1 MKSRRNKAIDLES
14 KEAKNFIDSANATQ
28 SVVITSSKT
37 ASKNANT
44 KKNTEKDAIKSE
56 KTDNYRNTDASGDSD
71 KMAEAKEK
79 QALLEEYE
87 AIFDHSPKGK
97 VSKSKPYSL
106 RMNAYQNALIDFICK
121 VEDISKIDLI
131 NECLFNKDN
140 LPEMLKKAKAKV
152 DKM

>member
-1 MKSRRNKAIDLES
+1 MQI
-14 KEAKNFIDSANATQ
+14 Q
-28 SVVITSSKT
+28 
-37 ASKNANT
+37 KNA
-44 KKNTEKDAIKSE
+44 KKDALKSE
-56 KTDNYRNTDASGDSD
+56 KPDNQKNSVNSGDSE

-79 QALLEEYE
+79 QVLLEEYE

-152 DKM
+152 DKI